1 MVSQSAPTGR
11 TSVLL
16 GYVPQAYLTLAERS
30 LRYACSLRG
39 GRGMTGVTRPRWEER
54 DLAHW
59 RRGLGDDFKT
69 TGGGDGC
76 WTYTVMEFSSM
87 KHQREHRMGNYMSF
101 DPLIWRGEQGGA
113 NRSDLEQGVQRATEL
128 GFLVRH
134 HRKVA
139 ASPLLQVL
147 LAVEY
152 ITRVLRPT
160 GPRTLGPAPI
170 VTVHK
175 LLHLL
180 KVGGDGAR
188 PHPGLLE
195 GIERGLLHVSQSNH
209 ATWVEVRWG
218 ADSGPAP
225 GQAPA
230 PPLRGRV
237 HAEPPRPPRRPASAP
252 EDAPV
257 EEWDG
262 MRHPTIAQLERVGG
276 PAPLRPRFRST
287 PYRRVQEP
295 YLYLRIQELVAK
307 ADRTCGVCLNDMTPK
322 RKPVWVPGG
331 CPHAMCE
338 GCLRE
343 YLASRRDSSPPLP
356 DTCPFCFAFMHEEER
371 DWQAEFNDWEATS
384 MALILQGASASAR
397 ANWDSRGLP
406 ADPGAGGQ
414 DREAVPQERPR
425 EADPQERPREADP
438 QERPREAAPPPED
451 PWTARRMFRGPP
463 AGPRQHQDWYRAV
476 WDAQAAEGRCAMDA
490 MSEMVGPS
498 EDSQTRARCAEVYGA
513 WDDEDLEEVAGLA
526 DPIAV
531 PGGRVGYLPQTMV
544 YYRLLAAGCALVQYQ
559 PQLRP
564 LTDREPSLRDDVVPR
579 LLRRGSV
586 AINKFGVWKLTSQFA
601 LEDLERWEA
610 QPEGG
615 VLRGFQSLAQE
626 FVPPG
631 RAAELLEHWGWEPT
645 PIAPRPTQRVG
656 YSYGE
661 TSPWTPATPG

>member
-1 MVSQSAPTGR
+1 
-11 TSVLL
+11 
-16 GYVPQAYLTLAERS
+16 
-30 LRYACSLRG
+30 
-39 GRGMTGVTRPRWEER
+39 
-54 DLAHW
+54 
-59 RRGLGDDFKT
+59 
-69 TGGGDGC
+69 
-76 WTYTVMEFSSM
+76 M

-225 GQAPA
+225 GQAPP

-322 RKPVWVPGG
+322 SRPVWVPGG

-338 GCLRE
+338 DCLRA
-343 YLASRRDSSPPLP
+343 YLASRRDAAPPLP
-356 DTCPFCFAFMHEEER
+356 DT
-371 DWQAEFNDWEATS
+371 
-384 MALILQGASASAR
+384 
-397 ANWDSRGLP
+397 
-406 ADPGAGGQ
+406 
-414 DREAVPQERPR
+414 
-425 EADPQERPREADP
+425 
-438 QERPREAAPPPED
+438 
-451 PWTARRMFRGPP
+451 
-463 AGPRQHQDWYRAV
+463 
-476 WDAQAAEGRCAMDA
+476 
-490 MSEMVGPS
+490 
-498 EDSQTRARCAEVYGA
+498 
-513 WDDEDLEEVAGLA
+513 
-526 DPIAV
+526 
-531 PGGRVGYLPQTMV
+531 
-544 YYRLLAAGCALVQYQ
+544 
-559 PQLRP
+559 
-564 LTDREPSLRDDVVPR
+564 
-579 LLRRGSV
+579 
-586 AINKFGVWKLTSQFA
+586 
-601 LEDLERWEA
+601 
-610 QPEGG
+610 
-615 VLRGFQSLAQE
+615 
-626 FVPPG
+626 
-631 RAAELLEHWGWEPT
+631 
-645 PIAPRPTQRVG
+645 
-656 YSYGE
+656 
-661 TSPWTPATPG
+661 